1 MEPITAL
8 FGIACLGAG
17 GGVGYWLKQNHEK
30 MQKLND
36 FNIVLQES
44 QSAHFVHLNNQ
55 VADTNARLVAL
66 NGMVDALRATNPEL
80 DGALKAYSTITQ
92 LEQVGQ
98 LDESIDNLELFGNA
112 LTALE
117 TLVSPIS
124 VESEVGATN
133 LLTQTSSNMVMRL
146 IEIFDS
152 HQMDVKSLGLK
163 PVSAHKLGHATMS
176 LRRYDWAETSFGIA
190 YASSPGNANVLE
202 ALEFI
207 AIERGD
213 EPLRR
218 HWLEARMTVN
228 PDNPELLRA
237 HAHLLAKMG
246 DMEAER
252 DVLRLEALGLD
263 TPADRSLLSGLRARA
278 GSHSEALEAIEQAL
292 AEDPNQAKDWLSY
305 ATLLYQEGE
314 TSKAFDAVD
323 KCLELDRQSGDGWAL
338 CATIL
343 APKQNRLKEALK
355 AAIHAV
361 ALDAGGVELVLLKA
375 DLLLADGQA
384 TAAEESLTKALDKDM
399 MNGELRAKIATRYL
413 LDGRPDEAQNLLDKT
428 PVGIDHAL
436 LHVVEGR
443 LHLVNADK
451 TRDGTG
457 ETDATLLSV
466 AIAAFEGALKLNRE
480 LGVAWLG
487 LARTQRLLRNLDAAE
502 EALTRAR
509 RLLSEDDSSA
519 AAEAAL
525 LALDQGDITAA
536 ASLIDVAD
544 IHGDSSVITYVR
556 GNIEARSGHLERAL
570 EYYGKTLKSDNTH
583 IRARLNRCSI
593 YMAMDEGRKALDD
606 AEILLDLA
614 PNFTLARFRKAEAEM
629 MLGEW
634 AQARDDLDI
643 VLEKAPHHHQ
653 ALTQLAACFI
663 ALERPERAET
673 PLNEAL
679 RIAPEYAP
687 AWHQRGLLY
696 LEWGRNDNAMSDF
709 EAAVKADPQHLDSRL
724 HIAAM
729 YHEAEHFDAAESA
742 WRAVL
747 QLDPDH
753 IVAKTRLDEC
763 EVKLMAQ

>member
-30 MQKLND
+30 MLKLND

-44 QSAHFVHLNNQ
+44 QSAHFMQLNDQVSDLNTQLTTLNN
-55 VADTNARLVAL
+55 
-66 NGMVDALRATNPEL
+66 MVDALRATNPEL
-80 DGALKAYSTITQ
+80 DGALKAYNTIFQ
-92 LEQVGQ
+92 LEQ
-98 LDESIDNLELFGNA
+98 LDKKGESIDQSHAFIEA
-112 LTALE
+112 LSALE

-133 LLTQTSSNMVMRL
+133 ILTQTSSNMVMRL
-146 IEIFDS
+146 IEIFDT
-152 HQMDVKSLGLK
+152 HQMNVQTLGLK
-163 PVSAHKLGHATMS
+163 PVSAHKLGHAAMS
-176 LRRYDWAETSFGIA
+176 LRRYDWAETCFGIA

-213 EPLRR
+213 EVLRR
-218 HWLEARMTVN
+218 HWLEARMTVS
-228 PDNPELLRA
+228 PDNPDLLRA

-278 GSHSEALEAIEQAL
+278 GSRSEALEAIEQAL
-292 AEDPNQAKDWLSY
+292 AEDPSQAKDWLSY
-305 ATLLYQEGE
+305 ANLLHEEGE
-314 TSKAFDAVD
+314 VSKALDSVN
-323 KCLELDRQSGDGWAL
+323 KCLDLDRQNGDAWAL
-338 CATIL
+338 SATIL
-343 APKQNRLKEALK
+343 ATKPNRLKEALK
-355 AAIHAV
+355 SAIHAV
-361 ALDAGGVELVLLKA
+361 ALDAGGCDLVLLKA
-375 DLLLADGQA
+375 DLLAADGQA
-384 TAAEESLTKALDKDM
+384 TAAEESLVKALDKDM
-399 MNGELRAKIATRYL
+399 MNGELRARIATRYL
-413 LDGRPDEAQNLLDKT
+413 LDGRPDDAQGLLDST

-466 AIAAFEGALKLNRE
+466 AISAFEGALKLNRE

-487 LARTQRLLRNLDAAE
+487 LARTQRLLRNMDGAE

-509 RLLSEDDSSA
+509 RLLPEGDSSA

-544 IHGDSSVITYVR
+544 IHGDSPVISYVR
-556 GNIEARSGHLERAL
+556 GNIEARSGHLDRAL
-570 EYYGKTLKSDNTH
+570 EYYGKTLKSDTNH

-593 YMAMDEGRKALDD
+593 YMALDEGRKALDD

-634 AQARDDLDI
+634 SRAREDLDI

-663 ALERPERAET
+663 ALDRPERAET

-679 RIAPEYAP
+679 RIAPNYAP

-729 YHEAEHFDAAESA
+729 HHEAEQFDVAAPA
-742 WRAVL
+742 WREVL
-747 QLDPDH
+747 QIDPDH
-753 IVAKTRLDEC
+753 VVAKTRLDEC
-763 EVKLMAQ
+763 EVKLIA

>member
-30 MQKLND
+30 MLKLND

-44 QSAHFVHLNNQ
+44 QSAHFAQLNSQVSDLGLHLSNLNN
-55 VADTNARLVAL
+55 
-66 NGMVDALRATNPEL
+66 MVDALRATKPDL
-80 DGALKAYSTITQ
+80 DGALKAYSTIMQ
-92 LEQVGQ
+92 LEQYGKNR
-98 LDESIDNLELFGNA
+98 ESIEGTHAFIEA
-112 LTALE
+112 LSALE

-124 VESEVGATN
+124 VDSEVGVTN

-146 IEIFDS
+146 IEIFDA
-152 HQMDVKSLGLK
+152 HQMDVKTLELK
-163 PVSAHKLGHATMS
+163 PVSAHKLGHAAMS
-176 LRRYDWAETSFGIA
+176 LRRYDWAETCFGIA

-213 EPLRR
+213 EVLRR

-228 PDNPELLRA
+228 PDNPDLLRA

-278 GSHSEALEAIEQAL
+278 GSRSEALEAIEQAL

-305 ATLLYQEGE
+305 ATLLHQEGE
-314 TSKAFDAVD
+314 VSKALDSVNKSLD
-323 KCLELDRQSGDGWAL
+323 LDRQNGDAWAL
-338 CATIL
+338 SATIL
-343 APKQNRLKEALK
+343 ATKPHHLKEALK

-361 ALDAGGVELVLLKA
+361 ALDAGGCDMVLLKA
-375 DLLLADGQA
+375 DLLVTDGQA
-384 TAAEESLTKALDKDM
+384 TAAEESLVKALDKDM

-413 LDGRPDEAQNLLDKT
+413 LDGRSNDAQNLLDKT

-466 AIAAFEGALKLNRE
+466 AISAFEGALKLNRE

-487 LARTQRLLRNLDAAE
+487 LARTHRLLRNIDGAE

-509 RLLSEDDSSA
+509 RLLPEGDSSA

-544 IHGDSSVITYVR
+544 IHGDSPVISYVR
-556 GNIEARSGHLERAL
+556 GNIEARTGHLDRAL
-570 EYYGKTLKSDNTH
+570 EYYGKTLKADTTH

-593 YMAMDEGRKALDD
+593 YMALDEGRKALDD

-634 AQARDDLDI
+634 SRAREDLDI

-679 RIAPEYAP
+679 RIAPNYAP

-709 EAAVKADPQHLDSRL
+709 EAAVKADPLHLDSRL
-724 HIAAM
+724 HIAAIH
-729 YHEAEHFDAAESA
+729 HESEQFDAAAPA
-742 WRAVL
+742 WREVL
-747 QLDPDH
+747 QIDPDH
-753 IVAKTRLDEC
+753 VVAKTRLDEC
-763 EVKLMAQ
+763 EAKLIAQ

>member
-30 MQKLND
+30 MLKLND

-44 QSAHFVHLNNQ
+44 QSAHFMQLNDQ
-55 VADTNARLVAL
+55 VADVNARLSSL
-66 NGMVDALRATNPEL
+66 NNMVDALRATKPDL
-80 DGALKAYSTITQ
+80 DGALMAYTTITN
-92 LEQVGQ
+92 LEQSGQ
-98 LDESIDNLELFGNA
+98 SINDAESFRQA
-112 LTALE
+112 LHALE
-117 TLVSPIS
+117 TLVSTIS
-124 VESEVGATN
+124 VESPVGATD
-133 LLTQTSSNMVMRL
+133 LLNQTTSNMVMRL
-146 IEIFDS
+146 IELFDT
-152 HQMDVKSLGLK
+152 HQMDVTTLGLK

-176 LRRYDWAETSFGIA
+176 LRRYDWAETCFGIA

-202 ALEFI
+202 SLEYI

-213 EPLRR
+213 EVLRR

-228 PDNPELLRA
+228 PDNPDLLRA
-237 HAHLLAKMG
+237 HAHLLAKLG

-263 TPADRSLLSGLRARA
+263 TAADRSLLSGLRARA
-278 GSHSEALEAIEQAL
+278 GSRSEALEAIEQAL
-292 AEDPNQAKDWLSY
+292 AEDPSQAKDWLSY
-305 ATLLYQEGE
+305 ANLLYQDGE
-314 TSKAFDAVD
+314 TSKALDAVD
-323 KCLELDRQSGDGWAL
+323 KCLAIDRQSGGAWAL
-338 CATIL
+338 SAIIL
-343 APKQNRLKEALK
+343 APKQNRLKDALK
-355 AAIHAV
+355 SAIHAV
-361 ALDAGGVELVLLKA
+361 ALDAGGVNLVLLKA

-384 TAAEESLTKALDKDM
+384 TAAEESLTKALEKDM
-399 MNGELRAKIATRYL
+399 MNGELRARIATRYL
-413 LDGRPDEAQNLLDKT
+413 VDGRPDEAQRLLDTT

-451 TRDGTG
+451 ARDGTG

-487 LARTQRLLRNLDAAE
+487 HARTHRLLRNLDAAE
-502 EALTRAR
+502 ESLTRAR
-509 RLLSEDDSSA
+509 RLLPEDDSSA

-544 IHGDSSVITYVR
+544 IHGDSPVITYVR
-556 GNIEARSGHLERAL
+556 GNIEARSGHLGLAL
-570 EYYGKTLKSDNTH
+570 EYYGKTLKADTNH

-593 YMAMDEGRKALDD
+593 YMAMDEARKALDD

-634 AQARDDLDI
+634 ARAREDLDI

-663 ALERPERAET
+663 ALDRPERAET

-679 RIAPEYAP
+679 RINPDYAP

-709 EAAVKADPQHLDSRL
+709 EAAIKADPQHLDSRL

-729 YHEAEHFDAAESA
+729 YHESEHFDAAGSA

-753 IVAKTRLDEC
+753 IVAKARLDEC
-763 EVKLMAQ
+763 EAKLVA